1 VNPWGLPAEDD
12 PEKRGVT
19 VARAQERLPEVLA
32 ELDLSLRFRH
42 VRFNEIEFGLYAE
55 VLEQATR
62 QGAVVGVGFD
72 YARLFDAS
80 AEVRHVARMEP
91 LPDDQKVRLLDDYAT
106 SPAQEATVKW
116 LDLEPAVRAVD
127 DGFWMIGYS
136 GALDLSFV
144 SV

>member
-1 VNPWGLPAEDD
+1 
-12 PEKRGVT
+12 
-19 VARAQERLPEVLA
+19 
-32 ELDLSLRFRH
+32 
-42 VRFNEIEFGLYAE
+42 
-55 VLEQATR
+55 LEQATR